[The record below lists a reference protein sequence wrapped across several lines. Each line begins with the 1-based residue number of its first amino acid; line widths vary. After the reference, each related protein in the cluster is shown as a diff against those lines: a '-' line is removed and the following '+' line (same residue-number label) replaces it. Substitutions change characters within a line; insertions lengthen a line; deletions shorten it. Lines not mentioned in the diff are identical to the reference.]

1 MKEYKFEG
9 RSESEALQT
18 ASEQLGVLPEDLEYD
33 VVDRRT
39 GLIGIGRSVRIMVRF
54 RQELGAPDED
64 HESEGGAGAG
74 GGTPEAVTE
83 TAPMVEPEDQEAEA
97 TATDADVSEAS
108 EALEEEEDPEIPISE
123 RAERA
128 ADVVA
133 RIVEGMGLTCEVT
146 PAETM
151 KTITLRLETD
161 DDNLVIGKG
170 GSVLDATQFL
180 VNKIVNRFPEDRKFV
195 VVDVN
200 NYRQRKSD
208 SLERFARDMCK
219 KAARTGRTIRL
230 RDLNPRERRMVHMVV
245 TRFDTVTSRSE
256 GDRDARVLCIVPS
269 E

>member
-18 ASEQLGVLPEDLEYD
+18 ASEQLGVLPEDLEYE

-39 GLIGIGRSVRIMVRF
+39 GLIGIGRSVRIKVRF

-64 HESEGGAGAG
+64 HEADEGAPARA
-74 GGTPEAVTE
+74 PVDAV
-83 TAPMVEPEDQEAEA
+83 APAVEPDDVDVDEDAAPVARAEA
-97 TATDADVSEAS
+97 DEP
-108 EALEEEEDPEIPISE
+108 EEDEDPEIPISE

-151 KTITLRLETD
+151 KTITLCLETD

-200 NYRQRKSD
+200 NYRKRKSD

-245 TRFDTVTSRSE
+245 TRFNEVTSRSE
-256 GDRDARVLCIVPS
+256 GDRDGRVLCIEPRDS
-269 E
+269 